1 MCIATDKE
9 VGASDRRRREMRP
22 GRVYM
27 MEFKVI
33 FVKGYNNSSR
43 KDNGWKQLDL
53 KKWGFR
59 KRFRKQ

>member
-9 VGASDRRRREMRP
+9 DVASDRRRRENAP
-22 GRVYM
+22 GRFYM

-33 FVKGYNNSSR
+33 FVIGNVFNR

-53 KKWGFR
+53 KKWDFR
-59 KRFRKQ
+59 KKFRKQ

>member
-1 MCIATDKE
+1 MSQAT
-9 VGASDRRRREMRP
+9 VAGARMRP

-27 MEFKVI
+27 MEFNVI
-33 FVKGYNNSSR
+33 FVIGNVFNR

-53 KKWGFR
+53 KKWDFR

>member
-9 VGASDRRRREMRP
+9 DVAGARMRP

-33 FVKGYNNSSR
+33 FVIGNVFNR

>member
-9 VGASDRRRREMRP
+9 VGASDRRRRENAPRQSLYD
-22 GRVYM
+22 GVLGHICNWYC
-27 MEFKVI
+27 
-33 FVKGYNNSSR
+33 SR

>member
-1 MCIATDKE
+1 LCIATDKE

-33 FVKGYNNSSR
+33 FVIGIVVERIMDGNS
-43 KDNGWKQLDL
+43 
-53 KKWGFR
+53 
-59 KRFRKQ
+59 

>member
-9 VGASDRRRREMRP
+9 VGASDRRRRENAP

-33 FVKGYNNSSR
+33 FVIGIVVERIMDGNS
-43 KDNGWKQLDL
+43 
-53 KKWGFR
+53 
-59 KRFRKQ
+59 

>member
-9 VGASDRRRREMRP
+9 VGASDRPGVGIRP

-33 FVKGYNNSSR
+33 FVIGNVFNR

-53 KKWGFR
+53 KKWDFR

>member
-9 VGASDRRRREMRP
+9 DVAGARMRP
-22 GRVYM
+22 GRFYM

-33 FVKGYNNSSR
+33 FVIGNVFNR

>member
-9 VGASDRRRREMRP
+9 VGASDRSRRENAP

-33 FVKGYNNSSR
+33 FVIGNVFNR